1 MGIHRSEAL
10 RYRLNELY
18 YGKSRASVRFRIGYI
33 IVDLAIIAFFVAAP
47 MIQKT
52 PFFLIVDYAIAALLA
67 ADMAARIYASGDFR
81 RLVRTPILWVDMLV
95 LLTLL
100 FPQYLFNFGFLRV
113 LRLWTLVHSD
123 IFWRAVWRGRYDD
136 TYVEDVTR
144 AAVTLITFIFV
155 VTGFVYTSFV
165 GEEGLDGYVDA
176 LYFTITTLTTTGY
189 GDITLPGAW
198 GKLLSIATMLAGI
211 TLFLRLGQTVVRP
224 RKIRFPCPTCGL
236 QRHDVDAVHC
246 KACGEQLNIPN
257 DDE

>member
-18 YGKSRASVRFRIGYI
+18 YGKSRASARFRIGYI

-67 ADMAARIYASGDFR
+67 ADMAARTYASGDLR
-81 RLVRTPILWVDMLV
+81 RLVRTPILWADVLV

-100 FPQYLFNFGFLRV
+100 FPQYLLNFGFLRV

-165 GEEGLDGYVDA
+165 GEEGLGGYVDA

-224 RKIRFPCPTCGL
+224 RKIRFRCPTCGL

-257 DDE
+257 DDD